1 MSCTHRL
8 VTEQNRSFIRLRHIQ
23 LIVTKQSRIHM
34 ECTESEKHF
43 QVEGQNIVA
52 FS

>member
-1 MSCTHRL
+1 
-8 VTEQNRSFIRLRHIQ
+8 
-23 LIVTKQSRIHM
+23 M

-52 FS
+52 FSYLVTNVGSQKGDHRAFKPYNNQNGQTS